1 MGLNGAPFSP
11 DFALVKWTD
20 TSTKAISSIKYMGFT
35 TGAKDQSIAFGANCV
50 LLKAEYT
57 NPYVQV
63 SPQQIQA
70 LQHQYLEPYQVPDL
84 YQHLPTSLHSLYPK
98 HPPDWVESLHAALSS
113 PSMTR
118 DTSDHFSRPLDD

>member
-1 MGLNGAPFSP
+1 MG
-11 DFALVKWTD
+11 
-20 TSTKAISSIKYMGFT
+20 T

-70 LQHQYLEPYQVPDL
+70 LQHQYLEPYQAGSSFSGSVLSQVGPVPATNPWD
-84 YQHLPTSLHSLYPK
+84 YIQTQAQDP
-98 HPPDWVESLHAALSS
+98 VEHHIRPSPHQTEEAAALLPGGS
-113 PSMTR
+113 PGQTGGIE
-118 DTSDHFSRPLDD
+118 DE